1 MENAFAEQRLRTMC
15 MNWCFLQD
23 HTFLSK
29 LNLSGHK
36 KLRTDL
42 YKKLISHPQ
51 FETLVKPAFEEFKKT
66 EGGEADFNKC
76 QVFVFKLMD
85 LINRENNITKD
96 FEC

>member
-29 LNLSGHK
+29 LNLSGYK

-42 YKKLISHPQ
+42 YKKVISHPQ
-51 FETLVKPAFEEFKKT
+51 FDTLVRPAYEEFKKT
-66 EGGEADFNKC
+66 NGGEDDFNKC
-76 QVFVFKLMD
+76 QTFVFKLMD
-85 LINRENNITKD
+85 LINREDNIIKD
-96 FEC
+96 F

>member
-1 MENAFAEQRLRTMC
+1 MENAFAKQRLRTMC

-29 LNLSGHK
+29 LNLSGYK

-51 FETLVKPAFEEFKKT
+51 FETLVKPAFEEFKNT
-66 EGGEADFNKC
+66 DGGEADFNKC

-85 LINRENNITKD
+85 LINRENKILED
-96 FEC
+96 F

>member
-29 LNLSGHK
+29 LNLSGYK

-51 FETLVKPAFEEFKKT
+51 FETLVKPAFEEFKNT
-66 EGGEADFNKC
+66 DGGEADFNKC

-85 LINRENNITKD
+85 LINREDKILED
-96 FEC
+96 F

>member
-29 LNLSGHK
+29 LNLSGYK

-51 FETLVKPAFEEFKKT
+51 FETLVKPAFEEFKNT
-66 EGGEADFNKC
+66 DGGEADFNKC

-85 LINRENNITKD
+85 LINRENKILED
-96 FEC
+96 F